1 MMTKVRT
8 FLVWYLI
15 SVGLSLSVYGCVQG
29 YRLLGYTPEEAQA
42 AVQLDKES
50 AKQIAQQ
57 VAGQV
62 GAIVGEH
69 YATPEENR
77 PGSDVLIWK
86 IISVVVGGIGAF
98 LSGLLSRLLSR
109 HKKINEALIKG
120 IEISGNKKVKN
131 TVRSIATSMGVEPA
145 LHKMVEKMT

>member
-1 MMTKVRT
+1 MTKVRT

-15 SVGLSLSVYGCVQG
+15 ATGLSLSVYGCVQG

-42 AVQLDKES
+42 AVQIDKES
-50 AKQIAQQ
+50 ARQIAEQ

-69 YATPEENR
+69 YATPAEDR

-86 IISVVVGGIGAF
+86 VISVVVGGIGAF

-109 HKKINEALIKG
+109 HKKINQAMIKA
-120 IEISGNKKVKN
+120 IEISGNQKVKD
-131 TVRSIATSMGVEPA
+131 TVKSIATSMGVEPA